1 MCVYINPYVN
11 VCAKNYRKRNVKM
24 AIALVHLRRILLMCC
39 ILYLT
44 SDLISELARSVKTRN
59 YLLIAVKRNFK
70 IQFWTH
76 VYIIYAYTIFMMNGF
91 RWDQVNFFEIVFPT
105 SWRKCAKNKYKSIDV
120 TYYVSKC
127 MAHTKKY
134 KKSQRRFLYERKKQQ

>member
-1 MCVYINPYVN
+1 MCVRDHVS
-11 VCAKNYRKRNVKM
+11 VCVCKQKKYWKRNVKM

-44 SDLISELARSVKTRN
+44 SDLISELAQSVKTRN

-91 RWDQVNFFEIVFPT
+91 RWDQVNIFEIVFPT
-105 SWRKCAKNKYKSIDV
+105 SWTKSAQKNLYIYIYINLSTLLTMSV
-120 TYYVSKC
+120 NVW
-127 MAHTKKY
+127 HTQKIK
-134 KKSQRRFLYERKKQQ
+134 

>member
-1 MCVYINPYVN
+1 MPITLASLFRLLISVVWNLSENKIYYFSFSYNYIIFIIICVCECVQNKIL
-11 VCAKNYRKRNVKM
+11 KRNVKM

-39 ILYLT
+39 ILFLT

-59 YLLIAVKRNFK
+59 YLLITVKRNFK

-91 RWDQVNFFEIVFPT
+91 RWDQANIFEIIFPT
-105 SWRKCAKNKYKSIDV
+105 SWRRV
-120 TYYVSKC
+120 
-127 MAHTKKY
+127 
-134 KKSQRRFLYERKKQQ
+134 RRKI

>member
-1 MCVYINPYVN
+1 MPITLASLFRLLISVVWNLSENKIYYFSFSYNYIIFIIICVCECVQNKIL
-11 VCAKNYRKRNVKM
+11 KRNVKM

-39 ILYLT
+39 ILFLT

-59 YLLIAVKRNFK
+59 YLLITVKRNFK

-91 RWDQVNFFEIVFPT
+91 RWDQVNIFEIIFPT
-105 SWRKCAKNKYKSIDV
+105 SWRRV
-120 TYYVSKC
+120 
-127 MAHTKKY
+127 
-134 KKSQRRFLYERKKQQ
+134 RRKL